1 MAVAKKKKTEIF
13 TTGDGLKIELKR
25 IDPVFLQSVISSVK
39 MPEKP
44 TYTATTVS
52 GRTETHPM
60 DEESAKQTEGGEAI
74 WERYQEE
81 LSRASSL
88 QTERSL
94 RALFLDGTACPK
106 GAFVDP
112 KWQNKMRIIGVDLP
126 SDPEELWVM
135 YLMMSL
141 QSDDIIRMSTHIM
154 RLTGVDEEVIQQAED
169 SFRDSVQDESE

>member
-1 MAVAKKKKTEIF
+1 MAVAKKRKEVF
-13 TTGDGLKIELKR
+13 TTGTGVKIDLKR
-25 IDPVFLQSVISSVK
+25 IDPVFLQAVISSVK
-39 MPEKP
+39 MPDRP

-52 GRTETHPM
+52 GRTETHMM
-60 DEESAKQTEGGEAI
+60 DEDSAKQTEGGEKI
-74 WERYQEE
+74 WETYQEE

-94 RALFLDGTACPK
+94 RALFLDGTVCPK

-112 KWQNKMRIIGVDLP
+112 QWEKKMRIIGVDLP

-141 QSDDIIRMSTHIM
+141 SSDDIIRMSTQIM
-154 RLTGVDEEVIQQAED
+154 RLTGVDEETIQQAED
-169 SFRDSVQDESE
+169 SFRDSVKDESE